1 MNCGTRGCE
10 NLWWNLPFFPFFFN
24 FLFSIQQQC
33 VERILCRCRFF
44 FSPCVYILRQNSLSA
59 ATWWAMWGKKSGL
72 LRVKSILCQ
81 FWKENV
87 SRAWFLNLF
96 GLHFKTFKKN
106 PVISLDLLAS
116 EKRSEFVTS
125 AKGSVLVLLVLAI
138 VPYSCWRWTVAS
150 EPILPCQS
158 WPKDVTIPSYLSPH
172 NWCWLETFPDMGQ
185 NCLVVFSM

>member
-1 MNCGTRGCE
+1 MKKKREIHLFPGLLHWKQKSTYIHCHLSIRVGFMNCGTRGCE

-33 VERILCRCRFF
+33 VERILCRCLF

-72 LRVKSILCQ
+72 LRVKSILCK

-96 GLHFKTFKKN
+96 GLHFKTFFKKT
-106 PVISLDLLAS
+106 SYFTWFAS
-116 EKRSEFVTS
+116 FREEIR
-125 AKGSVLVLLVLAI
+125 I
-138 VPYSCWRWTVAS
+138 CDQR
-150 EPILPCQS
+150 
-158 WPKDVTIPSYLSPH
+158 
-172 NWCWLETFPDMGQ
+172 
-185 NCLVVFSM
+185 